1 MDSDKEVIVIT
12 IPEVRINDINVDIS
26 SLDYIF
32 ENKKSETAMVSE
44 EAYKKCKEDVKIKVN
59 KEDAIYDYAA
69 ENAKNVVKA
78 LVEPFIQQLDEEYSL
93 EIH

>member
-1 MDSDKEVIVIT
+1 MILKIIT
-12 IPEVRINDINVDIS
+12 INVDIS

-32 ENKKSETAMVSE
+32 ENKKSETATVSE